1 MKEYTSNQRKKIVI
15 KINKVKNK
23 EVLALKYKISI
34 RTYYYWKSQLETYS
48 IIKPKS
54 TKPKNNKNK
63 LKNKKIIKRIIEI
76 RKLYGYGKLKIKK
89 QLELENIKVGTTA
102 IETVLKENNLYRSK
116 KKKIKRKH
124 KGKHAIYIKEAG
136 EKVQIDVK
144 YAFFGEIRY
153 YQFTAVDLA
162 TRYSW
167 REIYEY
173 KTPSSALS
181 FLKYVL
187 KTSPFRIQAIQTDNG
202 IEYTYRC
209 INTPK
214 INIFDEYCLKNKLER
229 RYIPVA
235 TPRYNGVVE
244 RVHGI
249 DEREFYSR
257 LNKNITVELLR
268 EKLKEY
274 THFYNN
280 QRLISSLLYITIKE
294 RIKNIIASKSTIS
307 MAP

>member
-1 MKEYTSNQRKKIVI
+1 MKEYTSNQRKNIVL

-23 EVLALKYKISI
+23 EILALKYKISI

-89 QLELENIKVGTTA
+89 QLELEDIKVGTTA

-136 EKVQIDVK
+136 TLCAFGRKGTNRRHALRTSS

-153 YQFTAVDLA
+153 YQFTAADLA
-162 TRYSW
+162 TRMSFRYLYDEKSPYSTIDFMK
-167 REIYEY
+167 RLIDY
-173 KTPSSALS
+173 
-181 FLKYVL
+181 F
-187 KTSPFRIQAIQTDNG
+187 PFRIHCIQTDNG
-202 IEYTYRC
+202 TEFTYRKHSFDT
-209 INTPK
+209 IHPLD
-214 INIFDEYCLKNKLER
+214 IFCKKN
-229 RYIPVA
+229 YIKRVYSPVA
-235 TPRYNGVVE
+235 SPWYNGVVE
-244 RVHGI
+244 STHNR
-249 DEREFYSR
+249 DQKEFYDFCTQE
-257 LNKNITVELLR
+257 LTLEKANK
-268 EKLKEY
+268 KLQKY
-274 THFYNN
+274 NHFWN
-280 QRLISSLLYITIKE
+280 
-294 RIKNIIASKSTIS
+294 
-307 MAP
+307 